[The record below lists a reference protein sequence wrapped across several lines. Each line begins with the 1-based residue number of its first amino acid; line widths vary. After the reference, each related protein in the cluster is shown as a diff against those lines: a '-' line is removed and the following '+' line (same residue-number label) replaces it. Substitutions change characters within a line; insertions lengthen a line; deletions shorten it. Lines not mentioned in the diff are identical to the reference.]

1 LPRIPS
7 SGEPHPGGSDPL
19 RNRPTPG
26 TVRSLGARCGADHG
40 ATEGDMTI
48 PEQSPL
54 LQPADGN
61 DDIEMID
68 HTEDENDQTAL
79 IR

>member
-1 LPRIPS
+1 
-7 SGEPHPGGSDPL
+7 
-19 RNRPTPG
+19 
-26 TVRSLGARCGADHG
+26 
-40 ATEGDMTI
+40 MTI

-61 DDIEMID
+61 DDIEVID